1 MGVKEDLHTFVNK
14 FKIEKGKEFSNTSLG
29 NPKTSVFIPEEEYE
43 KFLDLYA
50 LAMTNGVELHYTEK
64 PKNIS
69 PIRVDMD
76 FRFPID
82 ENSYDID
89 NVNKTKKIIRKYNS
103 SHIDSIIRAYFE
115 VINKI
120 LDIPDEHNIVYVM
133 EKPEPSEYR
142 NKIKDGIHIVFPN
155 ILVSNNVQYY
165 IRNKI
170 IEDAENIMQGLPVC
184 NDYSNIIDK
193 AIIDVNCWLM
203 YGSKKIESSSYR
215 VSKIYKYVNGVI
227 ELDNKSITATDEI
240 NFIRLFSM
248 RKNGDL
254 TPIKQQYV
262 SEIEEYTKHV
272 LPTIDIHYKNK
283 IHNNIFAKS
292 LNINKNYTTDDEL
305 DIVKKLVLNC
315 LSYSRS
321 EKYDDWINLGWV
333 LRNIDYRLLDTWIE
347 FSKIGST
354 YIEGECQKLWN
365 KMRKDHMGI
374 GTLKW
379 WAKQDNEDKYKD
391 IIGESIIPLID
402 QCIRSD
408 GAHYDIAKVV
418 HAFYKDE
425 IKTVNKSTWY
435 RYDKDR
441 HRWKITTE
449 GSELRIHLST
459 VICKRFMERGRE
471 WNKKAY
477 EEETTEQKDA
487 YLERSKKCSQIA
499 VKLKNASFKDAIMR
513 ELRCLFMDEK
523 FEELLD
529 SRSHLIGFINGV
541 YDMKMHIFRDGMPD
555 DYIFHSTK
563 VNYVAY
569 NSEQSEYREIH
580 DFFCKLFTNE
590 GVRNYVLDILACI
603 IDGSIAQERFYI
615 FTGQGSNGKSR
626 LLDLVQKSI
635 GDYYC
640 ILPIA
645 LLTQKRAASNS
656 AQSEL
661 ERTKGRRFAVMQE
674 PSEQD
679 KINIGFMKELSG
691 NDRIMTRGLYKEPTE
706 FKPQFK
712 MILTCNELPEV
723 PSDDGGTWRRI
734 RVVEFTSK
742 FCENPKKPNEFEMDL
757 ELSDKFDRWTEPF
770 ISMLIERHKIIN
782 PNSIPEPMEVRIAT
796 ESYKNNNDIIG
807 QFILD
812 RIVIDKEAQNE
823 RLGIANIY
831 NDFRMWSGMNVPKSK
846 KKPDRNQIKAYF
858 EKLLG
863 PYPID
868 NKGWKGLKYKVV
880 EDDEEEC

>member
-1 MGVKEDLHTFVNK
+1 MGVKEDLNTFVNK
-14 FKIEKGKEFSNTSLG
+14 FRIEKGNEYSNTSLG
-29 NPKTSVFIPEEEYE
+29 NPRTSVYIPETEYE

-64 PKNIS
+64 PINPS
-69 PIRVDMD
+69 PIRVDLD

-82 ENSYDID
+82 ENTYE
-89 NVNKTKKIIRKYNS
+89 VNEGQQTKKIIRIYDEN
-103 SHIDSIIRAYFE
+103 HIYSVMKGYFE
-115 VINKI
+115 AINRI
-120 LDIPDEHNIVYVM
+120 LKIPDEFNIAYVM
-133 EKPEPSEYR
+133 EKQEPSEYR

-155 ILVSNNVQYY
+155 IITSNNVQYY

-170 IEDAENIMQGLPVC
+170 IENAENIFKGLPVC
-184 NDYSNIIDK
+184 NDYANIIDK

-203 YGSKKIESSSYR
+203 YGSKKMESSSYR
-215 VSKIYKYVNGVI
+215 VSKIYKYKDGEVI
-227 ELDNKSITATDEI
+227 LQNNTITASDEI
-240 NFIRLFSM
+240 NFIRMFSM
-248 RKNGDL
+248 RKKGEIAQ
-254 TPIKQQYV
+254 IKEEFV

-272 LPTIDIHYKNK
+272 LPTIDITYKNK

-292 LNINKNYTTDDEL
+292 LNINKNYTPDDEL
-305 DIVKKLVLNC
+305 EIIKKLVLNC

-333 LRNIDYRLLDTWIE
+333 LRNIDYRLLDTWVE

-379 WAKQDNEDKYKD
+379 WAKQDNEEKYKE
-391 IIGESIIPLID
+391 IIGNSIIPLMD

-418 HAFYKDE
+418 YEIYKDE
-425 IKTVNKSTWY
+425 IKTVNKTTWY
-435 RYDKDR
+435 RYDTDK

-449 GSELRIHLST
+449 GSELRICLST
-459 VICKRFMERGRE
+459 VICKKFMIRGHD

-477 EEETTEQKDA
+477 DEENTEQKEGHS
-487 YLERSKKCSQIA
+487 ERGKKCISIA
-499 VKLKNASFKDAIMR
+499 QKLKNASFKDSIMK

-529 SRSHLIGFINGV
+529 SRSHLIGFTNGV
-541 YDMKMHIFRDGMPD
+541 YDLKMHIFRDGMPD

-563 VNYVAY
+563 INYLAY
-569 NSEQSEYREIH
+569 NGELQEYQDIN
-580 DFFCKLFTNE
+580 DFFSKLFTIEN
-590 GVRNYVLDILACI
+590 VRNYVLDILACI

-626 LLDLVQKSI
+626 LLDLIQKSV
-635 GDYYC
+635 GDYYGV
-640 ILPIA
+640 LPIA

-712 MILTCNELPEV
+712 MILACNELPEV

-734 RVVEFTSK
+734 RVIEFTSK
-742 FCENPKKPNEFEMDL
+742 FCENPKKPNEFAMDL
-757 ELSDKFDRWTEPF
+757 ELVDKFDRWAEPF
-770 ISMLIERHKIIN
+770 ISMLIERHKNIN
-782 PNSIPEPMEVRIAT
+782 PCSISEPMEVRIAT

-807 QFILD
+807 QFIFD
-812 RIVIDKEAQNE
+812 RIVIDKEATE
-823 RLGIANIY
+823 SKLGIANIY
-831 NDFRMWSGMNVPKSK
+831 NDFRMWCSMNVPKNK
-846 KKPDRNQIKAYF
+846 KKPDRNQLKAYF

-863 PYPID
+863 PYPVD
-868 NKGWKGLKYKVV
+868 NKGWRGIKYKIFE
-880 EDDEEEC
+880 EDE